1 MVILNHKYNEGDKV
15 WFVDCDSKNG
25 FYAEYGKIVAFK
37 KNGDMVV
44 ESYFGMFV
52 EPKEN
57 IFPTKE
63 ECEKHIYLSKIAKEL
78 NK

>member
-15 WFVDCDSKNG
+15 WFVDADTKG
-25 FYAEYGKIVAFK
+25 EYAEYGKIIAFK

-57 IFPTKE
+57 IFPSKK
-63 ECEKHIYLSKIAKEL
+63 ECEKHIYLSKIAKEMK
-78 NK
+78 NE